1 MMTKGSWM
9 HAWQSPELTLNFL
22 TGIRGILPLASEQL
36 DVMLYVISHALP
48 DVQRVLDVGSGSGL
62 LSKVV
67 LQRYPAAKTVL
78 VDFSEPM
85 LAAAR
90 EQFTEQQATIYNRDL
105 TTSAWQDAAQP
116 HAPFD
121 VVVSGYAIHH
131 LTHERK
137 QALYREIY
145 ALLKPGGVFIN
156 VEHIA
161 SPDAWVED
169 LFNRSMA
176 DGIYTSE
183 TMRNGVSYEAILDRL
198 RNQDDGDICAT
209 VEDQCAWLRD
219 IGFLHV
225 DCYMKIYALAVFGG
239 VKPAQDKS

>member
-1 MMTKGSWM
+1 M
-9 HAWQSPELTLNFL
+9 HAWQSPELTRNFL

-36 DVMLYVISHALP
+36 DVMLYVIRHALP
-48 DVQRVLDVGSGSGL
+48 DVTRILDVGSGSGV
-62 LSKVV
+62 LSKV
-67 LQRYPAAKTVL
+67 LLNRYPSAYTTL

-90 EQFTEQQATIYNRDL
+90 EQFTEHQAAIYNRDL
-105 TTSAWQDAAQP
+105 TTPAWLDAVQGN
-116 HAPFD
+116 APFD

-137 QALYREIY
+137 QALYREIFG
-145 ALLKPGGVFIN
+145 LLRPGGMFIN

-161 SPDAWVED
+161 STDAWVED
-169 LFNRSMA
+169 LFNRSVA
-176 DGIYTSE
+176 DGIYASE
-183 TMRNGVSYEAILDRL
+183 TMRGDATYEAILDRL
-198 RNQDDGDICAT
+198 SHQDDGDICAT

-219 IGFLHV
+219 IGFEHV

-239 VKPAQDKS
+239 IKP